1 LVVYFSNSFTIL
13 FPLSALVTHALNLL
27 GSFAGAVGS
36 AGARALEVSGVSED
50 GDRESKMPLRM
61 AVPKSPSLVST
72 ICVDFV
78 IGVVVAHTTAQ
89 DGQGEG
95 FLAGVLGLLVFEP
108 LRCLGLDGEGFLEDP
123 VGG

>member
-1 LVVYFSNSFTIL
+1 LTIL

-36 AGARALEVSGVSED
+36 AGARALAVSGVSED
-50 GDRESKMPLRM
+50 DEDDRESKMPLRM

-72 ICVDFV
+72 VVCVDFV
-78 IGVVVAHTTAQ
+78 IVVAHTTAQ
-89 DGQGEG
+89 DSQGEG
-95 FLAGVLGLLVFEP
+95 FLASVLGLLVFEP
-108 LRCLGLDGEGFLEDP
+108 LCCLGLDGEGFLQDP